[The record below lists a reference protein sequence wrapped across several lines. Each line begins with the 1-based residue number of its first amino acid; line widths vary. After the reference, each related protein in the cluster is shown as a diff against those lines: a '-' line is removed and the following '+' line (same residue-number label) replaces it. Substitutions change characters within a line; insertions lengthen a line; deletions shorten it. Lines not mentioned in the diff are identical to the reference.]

1 MRRVWLLLGALAVF
15 GTACAQQGASPSS
28 GGGDGGGV
36 AGAPQGDAG
45 PGEAV
50 QGAPGAAAPSIEG
63 LPPLSPTVIRNANL
77 EVQVDRDGLSE
88 ALDGATNVAVAY
100 GGFVVSSA
108 VQGEDSR
115 TGSLVIRV
123 PAQRF
128 DAAMTDLRQLGRIEE
143 ERISSEEVGSE
154 FVDLEARRRNLE
166 AQERQMLQL
175 MGEASTISDTIR
187 VQQVLERIQLEIER
201 IEGRLR
207 YLEDQTALATI
218 SLHLVEEGAP
228 VSTSQGAI
236 ARAWDAAVEGFV
248 LIIAALV
255 VVLGYTAPFAIGA
268 GIVLLVYFR
277 MRRGRP
283 GPAPTG

>member
-1 MRRVWLLLGALAVF
+1 MRRVWLLLGALVVL
-15 GTACAQQGASPSS
+15 GTACAQGVSEQVTGDGA
-28 GGGDGGGV
+28 GGGGQVAPGLEGQPGGDV
-36 AGAPQGDAG
+36 AGV
-45 PGEAV
+45 PG
-50 QGAPGAAAPSIEG
+50 GAAPSIEG
-63 LPPLSPTVIRNANL
+63 LPPLSPTVIRTANL
-77 EVQVDRDGLSE
+77 KVEVARDGLGG
-88 ALDGATNVAVAY
+88 ALDQATNVAVAY

>member
-1 MRRVWLLLGALAVF
+1 MRRVWLLVGALVVL

-28 GGGDGGGV
+28 GGGGV
-36 AGAPQGDAG
+36 AGAPQADAV

-50 QGAPGAAAPSIEG
+50 PGAPGGAAPSIEG
-63 LPPLSPTVIRNANL
+63 LPPLSPTVIRTANL
-77 EVQVDRDGLSE
+77 EVEVDRDGLGG
-88 ALDGATNVAVAY
+88 ALDQATNVAVAY

-108 VQGEDSR
+108 VQGEESR

-123 PAQRF
+123 PAQSF
-128 DAAMTDLRQLGRIEE
+128 DEAMTDLRHLGRIEE
-143 ERISSEEVGSE
+143 ERISSDEVGSE

-166 AQERQMLQL
+166 SQERQILQL
-175 MGEASTISDTIR
+175 MREASTISETIR

-228 VSTSQGAI
+228 VATSKGVI
-236 ARAWDAAVEGFV
+236 ARAWDAAAEGFV
-248 LIIAALV
+248 MIIAALV
-255 VVLGYTAPFAIGA
+255 VVLGYTAPFAIA
-268 GIVLLVYFR
+268 TGIALVVYFR